1 MPAGGTSDPDPRR
14 LDAAAGAEAAE
25 LLAALSSGDRAVF
38 AQVVTA
44 HYDLVYRIAW
54 RMLGG
59 PAEAED
65 VVQDV
70 FLRLW
75 RNAGQV
81 RDARSLRA
89 WLARVATNLAIDRLR
104 RRRPDGPAEMPELAD
119 PGAGPERQAERRAA
133 GDIVS
138 AAIAGLPE
146 RQRVAI
152 VLTYYEELANADVA
166 EALGVSIEAVES
178 LLARAR
184 RKLKDV
190 LEPDRRDILAS
201 ME

>member
-1 MPAGGTSDPDPRR
+1 VPPSGTSVPGNQGMGVAGDPV
-14 LDAAAGAEAAE
+14 AGE
-25 LLAALSSGDRAVF
+25 LLAALAAGDEAAF
-38 AQVVTA
+38 ARVVHL

-59 PAEAED
+59 PGEAED
-65 VVQDV
+65 VAQEV

-75 RNAGQV
+75 RGAE
-81 RDARSLRA
+81 RLRETRSLRA
-89 WLARVATNLAIDRLR
+89 WLARVAANLAIDRMR
-104 RRRPDGPAEMPELAD
+104 RRRPDSSVELSDLAD
-119 PGAGPERQAERRAA
+119 PAAGPERLAERQAA
-133 GDIVS
+133 SKIVD
-138 AAIAGLPE
+138 AAIAALPE

-166 EALGVSIEAVES
+166 DALGVSIEAVES

-184 RKLKDV
+184 RKLKDM
-190 LEPDRRDILAS
+190 LASSRQDIVAS

>member
-1 MPAGGTSDPDPRR
+1 VPEGGIAGPDPQGSHAAGG
-14 LDAAAGAEAAE
+14 DAAD
-25 LLAALSSGDRAVF
+25 LLAALAAGDRSTF
-38 AQVVTA
+38 ARVTKA
-44 HYDLVYRIAW
+44 HYDFVYRIAW

-59 PAEAED
+59 PGDAED
-65 VVQDV
+65 VAQDV

-152 VLTYYEELANADVA
+152 VLTYYEELANAEVA
-166 EALGVSIEAVES
+166 EALGVSVEAVES

-184 RKLKDV
+184 RKLKEV
-190 LEPDRRDILAS
+190 LDPDRRDILAS
-201 ME
+201 MD

>member
-1 MPAGGTSDPDPRR
+1 MPEGG
-14 LDAAAGAEAAE
+14 AAGPDRQGLLAADSDAAE
-25 LLAALSSGDRAVF
+25 LLAALAAGDRSAF
-38 AQVVTA
+38 ARITRA

-59 PAEAED
+59 SGDAED
-65 VVQDV
+65 VAQDV

-81 RDARSLRA
+81 RQAGSLRA

-104 RRRPDGPAEMPELAD
+104 RRRPDEVSELPELVD
-119 PGAGPERQAERRAA
+119 PGPGPDRQAERRAA
-133 GDIVS
+133 GEIVS

-146 RQRVAI
+146 RQRVAM
-152 VLTYYEELANADVA
+152 VLTYYEELPNAEVA
-166 EALGVSIEAVES
+166 EVLGVSVEAVES

-184 RKLKDV
+184 RKLKEA
-190 LEPDRRDILAS
+190 LEPDRQEILS
-201 ME
+201 SLD